1 MKNAAFLI
9 LLFSLAACKKDSTP
23 STTDK
28 TLVAYYTFTGN
39 CTDLSDYANNGTVVG
54 ATLTTDSLGKAN
66 AAYSFDGNSYILIP
80 NKDVLNITTNK
91 LTLSAW
97 IKPSTLGNQYVIH
110 KSKNVDAMGE
120 PLGGGGPFSLDFY
133 TGKTRALLIDSLSN
147 ATQIDGT
154 TTIKANVWQHIA
166 LTWDGSTAN
175 VYYNGVLEG
184 SKAFAGPLWLTTGNV
199 YLGAYKWVFPN
210 ATFKGSMDNVRIYN
224 RALSTTEIQDLYNN
238 FK

>member
-9 LLFSLAACKKDSTP
+9 LLLSLAACKKDATP

-39 CTDLSDYANNGTVVG
+39 CTDQSDYANNGTVVG

-80 NKDVLNITTNK
+80 NKDVLNIKTNK

-97 IKPSTLGNQYVIH
+97 IKPSTLGSQYVIH
-110 KSKNVDAMGE
+110 KSTDLDGFGE
-120 PLGGGGPFSLDFY
+120 PGGGGGPFSLDFF
-133 TGKTRALLIDSLSN
+133 TGQTRAMLFDSLSN
-147 ATQIDGT
+147 VTEIDGT
-154 TTIKANVWQHIA
+154 TTIKANVWQHLA
-166 LTWDGSTAN
+166 LTWDGSVAR
-175 VYYNGVLEG
+175 VYYNGQLEG
-184 SKAFAGPLWLTTGNV
+184 SKAFVGPLLVTTGNV
-199 YLGAYKWVFPN
+199 YLGAYKWVFPSS
-210 ATFKGSMDNVRIYN
+210 TFKGIMDNVRIYN
-224 RALSTTEIQDLYNN
+224 RALSTAEIQDLYNN